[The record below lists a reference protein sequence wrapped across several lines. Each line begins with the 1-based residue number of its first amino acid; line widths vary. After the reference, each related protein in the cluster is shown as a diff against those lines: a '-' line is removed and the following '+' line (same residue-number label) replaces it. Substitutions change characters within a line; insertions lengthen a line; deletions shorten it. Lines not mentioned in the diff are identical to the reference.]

1 METLLDDQIKKP
13 EILQISE
20 EEKTQVNLIVQ
31 KIAELIREKHL

>member
-13 EILQISE
+13 EVVQTSE
-20 EEKTQVNLIVQ
+20 EEKNQINLITQ